1 MVYFVLGVGERYDGI
16 RFGIN
21 EEESSCIMALKSA
34 FSLNVMCLG

>member
-21 EEESSCIMALKSA
+21 EEESSCIMAFKIA
-34 FSLNVMCLG
+34 FSLNMMCLG